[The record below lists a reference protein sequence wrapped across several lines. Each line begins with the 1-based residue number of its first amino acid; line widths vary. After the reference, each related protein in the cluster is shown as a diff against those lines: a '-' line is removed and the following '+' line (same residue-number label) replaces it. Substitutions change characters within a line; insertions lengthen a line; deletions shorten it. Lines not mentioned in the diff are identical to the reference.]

1 MVPIR
6 GLKLKIQAAKS
17 IGMKTILL
25 PMQMKTQ
32 FEQLSDAEKMGID
45 GIFGEYFHDIFDK
58 VFPPAST
65 VLTNQ
70 TILPILAD
78 QLILPTQPALPPQP
92 ILAEQAFCFSPL
104 TSTNQQCW
112 YDQNPLACS

>member
-1 MVPIR
+1 
-6 GLKLKIQAAKS
+6 
-17 IGMKTILL
+17 
-25 PMQMKTQ
+25 MQMKTQ

-65 VLTNQ
+65 VPPNQ
-70 TILPILAD
+70 P
-78 QLILPTQPALPPQP
+78 ILPTQPTLPPQP

-104 TSTNQQCW
+104 TSTK
-112 YDQNPLACS
+112 LV